1 MPSSYVGAGIAQA
14 AADVPDNVSRRQ
26 EARYKQTLANEKL
39 KSYQAAAPV
48 RESQQ
53 ELQMQELKNQLRTSQ
68 ANGLKNI
75 SYRAFDRYEGDKDTK
90 HLNQFLTDAKNN
102 PIGINMFSGVVRYDA
117 VENTK
122 EGINMLKSTGIE
134 DTDGYFE
141 DPSSVGNMVIATG
154 ADGKKTLMDMDT
166 VYASTGYTQYMD
178 DANLERMNKR
188 SLIFNRMRSG
198 QSRERTT
205 ARERMAKEMAELEGI
220 PVWQAYEILGKKAQ
234 GTTGVERRAQMI
246 QRDQPG
252 LSDFDAMEK
261 AIQMG
266 QAGSTMEREA
276 RLIADEEDRP
286 YSEVFEELKTRKE
299 RTTSQKSV
307 DEINK
312 TKDELNKAFGGDFL
326 NSDMS
331 DTKQRRKAGR
341 LVARIE
347 KDFPVSAADRKT
359 FSEIRQLTNFA
370 STATDKITDEET
382 GPLDSVFRAL
392 KKYVS
397 NDIEGIDGT
406 SAYEAFRNSMR
417 HSLYGSALS
426 AGETKAFNAAAGTLK
441 EQTGPVMAQLRTQVL
456 GLQSKLQAMYD
467 SNDEYVAKYRFNMDL
482 DQLASVIGALDER
495 LEMIDTIAADAPDA
509 HNFMRPNDT
518 PPGTVKEYFNKPE
531 LGSLFN
537 KGAAE

>member
-102 PIGINMFSGVVRYDA
+102 PIGTNMFSGVVRYDA

-205 ARERMAKEMAELEGI
+205 ARERMAREMAEQEGI